1 MSTSNFPPRPPAT
14 GHHVSD
20 NEDFIDLSNF
30 SSFINDDDSDDD
42 NAVVI
47 RDTDY
52 SPVPVTD
59 NEGSYV

>member
-1 MSTSNFPPRPPAT
+1 MSTNNFPPRPPAT

-20 NEDFIDLSNF
+20 NEGIDLSHF

-59 NEGSYV
+59 NEDSYV